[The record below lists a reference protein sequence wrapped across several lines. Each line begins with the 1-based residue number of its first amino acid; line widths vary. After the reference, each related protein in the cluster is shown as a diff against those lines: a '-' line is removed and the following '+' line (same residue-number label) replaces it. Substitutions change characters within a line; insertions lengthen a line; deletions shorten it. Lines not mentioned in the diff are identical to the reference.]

1 MENITKVHCINRA
14 MPTNK
19 IFLALLKANLPFE
32 ISLYYNLPQHEI
44 SSFFHRELG
53 TVSRAI
59 QAPITII
66 DGKTFAGGWSA
77 FWYICENYLPELVQ
91 DTDTIKYIEWVLWID
106 PLYGMLSS
114 LHYASLYSN
123 ADQRGIVRK
132 RHLSEFKTFNRMAI
146 INDMLK
152 ESDYLY
158 NNRRSIY
165 DLALFSFIWPLKE
178 SAGYNKIWTAHL
190 VTDESS
196 ESPRTYDFSEY
207 IHISSWYDRMKKEYM
222 SDPVSIIKTTF
233 PELHEQA
240 PPRWR
245 VGTPTNKYNRYT
257 LTWQPMLIE
266 K

>member
-53 TVSRAI
+53 TVSQAI

-165 DLALFSFIWPLKE
+165 DLALFSFIWPIKE
-178 SAGYNKIWTAHL
+178 STAYDKIWNTHS
-190 VTDESS
+190 VTDSWY
-196 ESPRTYDFSEY
+196 RLIQDFNFNDYTY
-207 IHISSWYDRMKKEYM
+207 ISSWYDRMKGEYM
-222 SDPVSIIKTTF
+222 ADAVSVIKTTL
-233 PELHEQA
+233 PELHETSPMIPK
-240 PPRWR
+240 PPP
-245 VGTPTNKYNRYT
+245 GEYT
-257 LTWQPMLIE
+257 TYVVKWQPTLSE
-266 K
+266 R